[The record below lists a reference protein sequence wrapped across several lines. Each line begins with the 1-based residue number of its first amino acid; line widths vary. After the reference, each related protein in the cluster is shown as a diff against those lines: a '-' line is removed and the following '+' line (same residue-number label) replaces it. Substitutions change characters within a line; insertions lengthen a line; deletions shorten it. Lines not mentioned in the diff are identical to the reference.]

1 MGFYKVKYEE
11 GKMIRYGPT
20 IDSRKYDDI
29 FLLTKI
35 ALDEK
40 LTEEEWNKLLK
51 KFEMVGNNEDIS

>member
-1 MGFYKVKYEE
+1 MGFYEVKYEE
-11 GKMIRYGPT
+11 GKKIRCSPT

-40 LTEEEWNKLLK
+40 LTEEEWNRLLK
-51 KFEMVGNNEDIS
+51 KFEMVRE